1 MVRSTRLKAYGALA
15 GSFVLGAL
23 AAGTGY
29 HAYAQSKLD
38 DAFGRDK
45 EAFEVRRSRAMSR
58 ELDLDADQEARV
70 LEIFRKHA
78 PERQR
83 ILREQLAACGAPME
97 AHRERVDAEV
107 RALLNETQREKFE
120 AMRAERRQR
129 LLGPEPSARPQ

>member
-29 HAYAQSKLD
+29 HAYAQGKLD

-45 EAFEVRRSRAMSR
+45 EAFEVRRTRAMSR
-58 ELDLDADQEARV
+58 ELDLSTDQEARV
-70 LEIFRKHA
+70 LEIFRKYA

-83 ILREQLAACGAPME
+83 ILREQIAACGAPME
-97 AHRERVDAEV
+97 AHRGRVDAEL
-107 RALLNETQREKFE
+107 RAVLDETQRGKFE
-120 AMRAERRQR
+120 AMRAEHRRR
-129 LLGPEPSARPQ
+129 FLGPEPSAHPR